1 LWEGRVKE
9 LLFSVGG
16 MVDFR
21 RREGMVKALGVEVQ
35 YSS

>member
-1 LWEGRVKE
+1 VKE

-16 MVDFR
+16 VVDFK
-21 RREGMVKALGVEVQ
+21 REGMVKALGVEVQ